1 MINRL
6 FGNYLV
12 ETGKITQAQLD
23 EVIETQKK
31 VRVKLGL
38 IAVAEKLM
46 TPEQADEVNHLQA
59 IMDKRYGD
67 IAVEKGYLTDE
78 QVGRLLGLQG
88 NAYLTFIQALDDCK
102 YMTPEQADAALAE
115 YQKENSFTATD
126 IDALKSGDADRIVP
140 LFLPSEVAGL
150 QAELV
155 QGAVR
160 ALIRLIDSD
169 TYVLKG
175 AVVDAFEA
183 DRFALQDM
191 NGDHAATL
199 SFAADG
205 DALKA
210 IADVYG
216 QEDFAQVD
224 LDALDAVGEFIN
236 CINGM
241 FSTKLSGT
249 CNMDMLPPSYK
260 DARGTA
266 KAGKICVLPVCV
278 NGKIVNMLT
287 AFDET
292 IGF

>member
-12 ETGKITQAQLD
+12 EAGKITQAQLE
-23 EVIETQKK
+23 EVIEAQKK

-102 YMTPEQADAALAE
+102 FMTPEEADAALAE
-115 YQKENSFTATD
+115 YQKVNSFTATD
-126 IDALKSGDADRIVP
+126 MDALKSGDADRIVP
-140 LFLPSEVAGL
+140 LFLPTECVGL

-175 AVVDAFEA
+175 YVANTLDA

-191 NGDHAATL
+191 EGNHAATL

-236 CINGM
+236 CVNGM

-260 DARGTA
+260 DARSTA
-266 KAGKICVLPVCV
+266 KAGSICVLPVCV
-278 NGKIVNMLT
+278 NGKVVNMLT

>member
-12 ETGKITQAQLD
+12 ESGKITQAQLE
-23 EVIETQKK
+23 EVIATQKK

-102 YMTPEQADAALAE
+102 YMTPEEADIALAE
-115 YQKENSFTATD
+115 YQKANSFTATD
-126 IDALKSGDADRIVP
+126 MDALKSGDADRIVP
-140 LFLPSEVAGL
+140 LFLPAECTGL

-175 AVVDAFEA
+175 AVVNAFES
-183 DRFALQDM
+183 DRFALQNL
-191 NGDHAATL
+191 NGDHVATL

-205 DALKA
+205 DSLKA

-216 QEDFAQVD
+216 QEDFATVD

-236 CINGM
+236 CVNGM

-260 DARGTA
+260 DARSVA
-266 KAGKICVLPVCV
+266 KAEKICILPVCV